1 MPNNTIK
8 NQKPFEVEV
17 VVHDI
22 SELITI
28 ERKDNR
34 DMKKIMVTLETTDG
48 QVLFAELRNNKID
61 LMNKVK
67 LAVKDKVT
75 VSFTFQGSQKKDK
88 KYNNIYIVTIKK

>member
-8 NQKPFEVEV
+8 NQKPFEAEV

-22 SELITI
+22 SELINI

-34 DMKKIMVTLETTDG
+34 DMKKIMVTLETRDG
-48 QVLFAELRNNKID
+48 QILFAELRNNKIE
-61 LMNKVK
+61 LMNKVR

-75 VSFTFQGSQKKDK
+75 VFFTFQGSQKKDK
-88 KYNNIYIVTIKK
+88 KYNNIYIVDIKK